1 MDNQKLSEK
10 IDYTKE
16 LFGESILPEIPE
28 AILNNLK
35 HNMWPLQEEAFRNFL
50 FYENLKERSSAGQT
64 TSCSKRRVDRFFF
77 PLSSCLRTLFELA
90 CAWAVD

>member
-28 AILNNLK
+28 AISNNLK
-35 HNMWPLQEEAFRNFL
+35 HNMWPLQEEAFRNFPGL
-50 FYENLKERSSAGQT
+50 YKISST
-64 TSCSKRRVDRFFF
+64 TPEHGVR
-77 PLSSCLRTLFELA
+77 LT
-90 CAWAVD
+90 